1 MIKTVIVEDEKNAR
15 IALTQMLKEDCP
27 EVEIIGEA
35 GQVETAISLIE
46 ELNPALIFMDIK
58 LGNQNSFEILQAV
71 DLTKLHVI
79 FTTAY
84 ENYAVRAF
92 RFSAIDYLLKPI
104 NREYLRNAVDKLV
117 HLNSP
122 DDQSEK
128 VAVLLEN
135 LKQESKTPKK
145 IILSTQEM
153 MRIIELNEIIRC
165 EADVNYTRFYLKDT
179 DQLLISRT
187 LKEFE
192 EELADCNFMRV
203 HKSHLINMDYVTG
216 YDKREGGSVV
226 LADGSRVPLS
236 PRKRELF
243 MQRLKAFLV

>member
-104 NREYLRNAVDKLV
+104 SFDRFILAVDRATAVTPSLEQSASTPKDESTFAFEKPSCI
-117 HLNSP
+117 NP
-122 DDQSEK
+122 IEKDQSER
-128 VAVLLEN
+128 
-135 LKQESKTPKK
+135 PCC
-145 IILSTQEM
+145 I
-153 MRIIELNEIIRC
+153 
-165 EADVNYTRFYLKDT
+165 
-179 DQLLISRT
+179 
-187 LKEFE
+187 
-192 EELADCNFMRV
+192 
-203 HKSHLINMDYVTG
+203 
-216 YDKREGGSVV
+216 
-226 LADGSRVPLS
+226 
-236 PRKRELF
+236 
-243 MQRLKAFLV
+243 